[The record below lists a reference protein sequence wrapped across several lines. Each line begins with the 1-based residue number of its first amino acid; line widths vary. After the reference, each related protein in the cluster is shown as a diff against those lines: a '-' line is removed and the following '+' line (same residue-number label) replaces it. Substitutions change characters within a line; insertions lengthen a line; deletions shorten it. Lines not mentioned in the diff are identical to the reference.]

1 MKSSS
6 FAPLR
11 PALNWKPPT
20 TVRAKPL
27 QPIDRRRVASPLQVR
42 TLLHAIAR
50 QPRSDAR
57 LVAFFACLYFAAL
70 RPEEAVAL
78 AKSNLD
84 LPKQGWG
91 QLHLGTAEPYAGKE
105 WTDTGANRDR
115 RQLKQRPLG
124 EVRPVP
130 CCPELTATIHAHI
143 NAFGFGPGGRLFI
156 GERND
161 AELPKLTIVRAWK
174 RARAEAFTSETAAS
188 PLAATPYDL
197 RHAGVTGWLNAG
209 VPVPEVA
216 EWAGHSPEVLWRIYA
231 SASTAAF
238 TPTGAGS
245 SRSTV
250 TSRTTDETSA
260 QK

>member
-1 MKSSS
+1 MLRAVLDHLVVKLDGTPAAPSVATRRRRIFHALLE
-6 FAPLR
+6 FAAEKGILDANPI

-27 QPIDRRRVASPLQVR
+27 QPVDRRRVASPLQVR
-42 TLLHAIAR
+42 TLLQAIAR
-50 QPRSDAR
+50 QPRSGAR

-91 QLHLGTAEPYAGKE
+91 QLHLGTAEPYAGKG

-143 NAFGFGPGGRLFI
+143 NAFGFGPAGGC
-156 GERND
+156 
-161 AELPKLTIVRAWK
+161 
-174 RARAEAFTSETAAS
+174 SS
-188 PLAATPYDL
+188 
-197 RHAGVTGWLNAG
+197 
-209 VPVPEVA
+209 
-216 EWAGHSPEVLWRIYA
+216 A
-231 SASTAAF
+231 SAT
-238 TPTGAGS
+238 TPS
-245 SRSTV
+245 CPS
-250 TSRTTDETSA
+250 
-260 QK
+260 